1 VGSNGKDLAVGGFE
15 LPGRW
20 QAATFLA
27 AGSSSFADFLTMAA
41 PELLPKAH
49 HGEGTMSAGV
59 VTAASGAADL
69 PHGTTIVTAVCD
81 AGVVMA
87 GDRRATAGN
96 MIAQRDIEKVFRSD
110 EFSCVGIAGVAG
122 IGVDL
127 VRLFAV
133 ELEHYEKLEGRSL
146 SLEGK
151 ANRLAGLVKGNLP
164 GAMQGLVA
172 VPLLAGFDEETGTG
186 RIFSFDVAG
195 GKYEEQRFTAIGS
208 GSVFARGSLKKLY
221 RDGMSVTDVV
231 LVLMQALYDAADDDS
246 ATGGPDM
253 SRRIYPIIATVTAD
267 GYQRLTDE
275 QAGQYAETVVAERME
290 LPDGPSAPLRSAAA
304 KP

>member
-1 VGSNGKDLAVGGFE
+1 VGGFE
-15 LPGRW
+15 LAGRW
-20 QAATFLA
+20 QAAAFLA
-27 AGSSSFADFLTMAA
+27 AGSSSFSDFLTMAA
-41 PELLPKAH
+41 PELLPGGQH
-49 HGEGTMSAGV
+49 AGGSE
-59 VTAASGAADL
+59 APDL
-69 PHGTTIVTAVCD
+69 AHGTTIVTAVCD
-81 AGVVMA
+81 GGVVMA

-110 EFSCVGIAGVAG
+110 EYSCVGISGVAG

-151 ANRLAGLVKGNLP
+151 ANRLAGLVKANLG

-172 VPLLAGFDEETGTG
+172 VPLLAGFDSETQAG

-195 GKYEEQRFTAIGS
+195 GRYEEQRFATIGS

-221 RDGMSVTDVV
+221 GDGMSQSDVV

-253 SRRIYPIIATVTAD
+253 TRRIYPIVVTVTAD
-267 GYQRLTDE
+267 GYQRLTDAE
-275 QAGQYAETVVAERME
+275 AGRYAETVVNERMQ
-290 LPDGPSAPLRSAAA
+290 LPDGPAAPLRSGS
-304 KP
+304 